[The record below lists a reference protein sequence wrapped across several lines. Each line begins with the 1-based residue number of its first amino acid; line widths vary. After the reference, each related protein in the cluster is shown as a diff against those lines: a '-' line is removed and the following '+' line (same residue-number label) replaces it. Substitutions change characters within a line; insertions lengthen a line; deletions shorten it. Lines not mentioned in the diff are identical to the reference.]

1 MTDRPCLERPW
12 LLGILIGFPLF
23 MTGGVLMIS
32 LIGAPFGVPLFA
44 AGVGLML
51 STKPCTDGG

>member
-1 MTDRPCLERPW
+1 MTNQPRHDRPW

-32 LIGAPFGVPLFA
+32 LIGAPVGILLFA

-51 STKPCTDGG
+51 SSKPATE